1 MVLATMIDTASF
13 HSTKSVIS
21 DLDYIKDI
29 CSKYDIDYDVL
40 YNEGLVLSDISD
52 LDKAKLNGLKEYFCD
67 GMKLESSFLH
77 IDSFDK
83 RKDIILE
90 IIELL
95 NSIVDDST
103 VNIGILHKVFE
114 LLNSEKAELLVSGQ
128 EKAEE
133 IINNTDTEE

>member
-1 MVLATMIDTASF
+1 MLKLIKEENVKPVALDQVDDVQISEPEQQEVPEIIINNACQDIVNNLIQSAWNFISEINSTIATIEYDF
-13 HSTKSVIS
+13 
-21 DLDYIKDI
+21 KDA
-29 CSKYDIDYDVL
+29 
-40 YNEGLVLSDISD
+40 
-52 LDKAKLNGLKEYFCD
+52 KAKK
-67 GMKLESSFLH
+67 
-77 IDSFDK
+77 
-83 RKDIILE
+83 E